1 LQRTAEAKKQDEWKK
16 KKRPIVTLAGLAGKH
31 VSMAS

>member
-1 LQRTAEAKKQDEWKK
+1 LQSTAEAKKQDEWKK
-16 KKRPIVTLAGLAGKH
+16 KRPNVTLAGLAGKH